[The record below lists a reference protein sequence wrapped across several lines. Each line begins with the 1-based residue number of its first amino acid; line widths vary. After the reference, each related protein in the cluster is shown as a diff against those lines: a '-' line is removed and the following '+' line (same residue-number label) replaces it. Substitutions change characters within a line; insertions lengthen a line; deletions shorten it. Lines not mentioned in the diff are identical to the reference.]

1 MENKEKDFMP
11 TFDQLPGLVAGL
23 AMQIGLLVKQLA
35 EKPVVQS
42 EPMGI
47 ELCAE
52 YLSLIEGKEVT
63 KAAVYNRVHRGRL
76 PYCKNGATLYF
87 LREDISAH
95 LMNPEVSVER
105 EKNSTLAAR
114 MKGKT
119 GALIIEQMVG

>member
-1 MENKEKDFMP
+1 MENKEKDFIP

-23 AMQIGLLVKQLA
+23 AMQIGLLVKQLG

-76 PYCKNGATLYF
+76 PYRKNGATLYF
-87 LREDISAH
+87 WREDISAH

-105 EKNSTLAAR
+105 E
-114 MKGKT
+114 
-119 GALIIEQMVG
+119 